1 MHLIYFSCYT
11 VFLNGMTLKKCL
23 GMAIVFLTLSK
34 IISKDDT
41 KDTVWL
47 DNYFEKYLVDVT
59 TVQGRTN
66 TIRRDEEFEYQF
78 SKRRMSIQ

>member
-1 MHLIYFSCYT
+1 MKIVEAMYLIYFSCYT

-59 TVQGRTN
+59 TV
-66 TIRRDEEFEYQF
+66 
-78 SKRRMSIQ
+78 